1 MRACVKLQP
10 MATLQTPD
18 PILKRFRPALDG
30 IYGSR
35 LDHMVLFGS
44 RARGGTHRAQIPV
57 TISPSF

>member
-1 MRACVKLQP
+1 